1 MSFNPH
7 EILFRLRSQQ
17 QNTNSNT
24 SNSQEPRQSFNNQPN
39 RANFGNNFTN
49 QANSNQKSDINNFES
64 KDNYG
69 QQQQFQQL
77 PFSQATY
84 NNYQLNNLQS
94 QKNQFVSIGNNLNN
108 NQKNN
113 FRGSVPNSNS
123 VDMKQKSQNQLNTQ
137 QAILFNTNMQ
147 NNEENV
153 QIQGESKAVD
163 SNGNPLVDYLLT
175 KVSLL
180 EKNVIELQSKNS
192 QAKQQ
197 VSPQRRVK
205 TEVIYDEVA
214 EVISREPVDKILQ
227 KKEKNFV
234 PFASKN
240 SKRFSQP
247 KVAGKLNLEQLQ
259 KIMNEYP
266 QLQKPI
272 INIKL
277 TEEDLN

>member
-17 QNTNSNT
+17 QNTNSNS
-24 SNSQEPRQSFNNQPN
+24 SNSQEPRQSFNNQQN
-39 RANFGNNFTN
+39 RVNFGNNFTN
-49 QANSNQKSDINNFES
+49 QTNGIQKSDINNFES

-77 PFSQATY
+77 PFNQAAY

-113 FRGSVPNSNS
+113 FRGSMPNSNS
-123 VDMKQKSQNQLNTQ
+123 VDMKQKSQNQLSAQ
-137 QAILFNTNMQ
+137 QAIVFNTNMQ

-175 KVSLL
+175 KVNLL
-180 EKNVIELQSKNS
+180 ERNVIELQSKNS